1 MACKR
6 RHSTNSCGF
15 VALLEIPTVSLLLVQ
30 HDSSLSHES
39 NCCQLHVA
47 SKRRRMILTVSDVR
61 DLRVSK
67 QYVLMLRLL
76 GGGFTVVIGE

>member
-1 MACKR
+1 
-6 RHSTNSCGF
+6 
-15 VALLEIPTVSLLLVQ
+15 
-30 HDSSLSHES
+30 
-39 NCCQLHVA
+39 
-47 SKRRRMILTVSDVR
+47 MILTVSDVR